1 MTNYQNLRKLFLYG
15 GIEKDEYQKL
25 RPEIR
30 KENRGLLCVFSQ
42 IASAMFLLLLAASIV
57 AKGFASE
64 NTTTYLACAV
74 EMLVILFCSHV
85 VLPKHPALVTPLV
98 YVFEILLYA
107 FGIHVSMLH
116 ADMPAVSAVAFL
128 LVSPMLFYDRPV
140 RMSVLIAA
148 VVALFCAIVLRCKQ
162 PEVAQKDVWNMITFG
177 MVAVAVTVFT
187 MSVKMR
193 ALLQSRQIEY
203 LSQTDLLT
211 GAKNRNHYENRLQT
225 YPDMCRSNLACVYA
239 DVNGL
244 HEMNNR
250 YGHPAG
256 DKMLRE
262 VAEAMQRCFGAEHTY
277 RLGGDEFAAFRADA
291 EPAGLSAEVDRLQ
304 RELES
309 KGYHVSFGIA
319 VREKTQGALD
329 MRELVSV
336 AETGMFAAKQA
347 FYRRAEND
355 RRER

>member
-225 YPDMCRSNLACVYA
+225 YPDMCRSNLA
-239 DVNGL
+239 
-244 HEMNNR
+244 
-250 YGHPAG
+250 
-256 DKMLRE
+256 
-262 VAEAMQRCFGAEHTY
+262 
-277 RLGGDEFAAFRADA
+277 
-291 EPAGLSAEVDRLQ
+291 
-304 RELES
+304 
-309 KGYHVSFGIA
+309 
-319 VREKTQGALD
+319 
-329 MRELVSV
+329 
-336 AETGMFAAKQA
+336 
-347 FYRRAEND
+347 
-355 RRER
+355 

>member
-262 VAEAMQRCFGAEHTY
+262 VAEAMQP
-277 RLGGDEFAAFRADA
+277 RLTGCSASWKAKATMSPSESPCARKPRALWTCA
-291 EPAGLSAEVDRLQ
+291 SLSAWR
-304 RELES
+304 
-309 KGYHVSFGIA
+309 
-319 VREKTQGALD
+319 
-329 MRELVSV
+329 
-336 AETGMFAAKQA
+336 KQA
-347 FYRRAEND
+347 CLPQNRHSIAGRKTTEERDNGEQRRIPDNP
-355 RRER
+355 

>member
-1 MTNYQNLRKLFLYG
+1 MTDYQKLKKLFLYG
-15 GIEKDEYQKL
+15 GVEKDEYQKL
-25 RPEIR
+25 LPEIR
-30 KENRGLLCVFSQ
+30 KENRELLRVFSE
-42 IASAMFLLLLAASIV
+42 IASAMFLLLLAASIFLG
-57 AKGFASE
+57 GFASE
-64 NTTTYLACAV
+64 NTATYLACAV
-74 EMLVILFCSHV
+74 GMFLILFCSRYI
-85 VLPKHPALVTPLV
+85 LPKYPALVTPLV
-98 YVFEILLYA
+98 YVFEILLYV

-140 RMSVLIAA
+140 RMSALIAA
-148 VVALFCAIVLRCKQ
+148 VVAVFCVIALRFKR
-162 PEVAQKDVWNMITFG
+162 PEVADKDVWNMITFG
-177 MVAVAVTVFT
+177 MVAVAANVFT

-193 ALLQSRQIEY
+193 ALSQSKEIKY

-211 GAKNRNHYENRLQT
+211 GVKNRNHYENRLQA
-225 YPDMCRSNLACVYA
+225 YPDMCRSSLACVYA

-256 DKMLRE
+256 DRMLRE
-262 VAEAMQRCFGAEHTY
+262 VAEAMQRCFGEEHTY
-277 RLGGDEFAAFRADA
+277 RLGGDEFAAFRADT
-291 EPAGLSAEVDRLQ
+291 EPSALSAEVDRLQ
-304 RELES
+304 RELED

-319 VREKTQGALD
+319 VRQKTQDGLD
-329 MRELVSV
+329 MRELVSE

>member
-1 MTNYQNLRKLFLYG
+1 
-15 GIEKDEYQKL
+15 
-25 RPEIR
+25 
-30 KENRGLLCVFSQ
+30 
-42 IASAMFLLLLAASIV
+42 
-57 AKGFASE
+57 
-64 NTTTYLACAV
+64 
-74 EMLVILFCSHV
+74 
-85 VLPKHPALVTPLV
+85 
-98 YVFEILLYA
+98 
-107 FGIHVSMLH
+107 
-116 ADMPAVSAVAFL
+116 
-128 LVSPMLFYDRPV
+128 
-140 RMSVLIAA
+140 
-148 VVALFCAIVLRCKQ
+148 
-162 PEVAQKDVWNMITFG
+162 
-177 MVAVAVTVFT
+177 VAVAVTVFT

-277 RLGGDEFAAFRADA
+277 RLGGDEFAAFRADV